1 VDSPHEPKIGI
12 LRVFPVLAEIYRR
25 EKEPEMGVFPLK
37 IETLIFPVSSTE
49 DKWGRIH
56 SFILLFVHYLI
67 FDLLSGEE
75 DHRHPSARVHTAPK
89 KERFLYFSL
98 IWGALKPVFFLLYKT
113 IPGA

>member
-1 VDSPHEPKIGI
+1 MDSPHEPKIGI

-37 IETLIFPVSSTE
+37 IQTLIFTVSSKE

-56 SFILLFVHYLI
+56 SFTLLFVHYLI

-75 DHRHPSARVHTAPK
+75 DHRHPSARVHTAPDK
-89 KERFLYFSL
+89 GEVFVFLTYLGCFEACVFSL
-98 IWGALKPVFFLLYKT
+98 I
-113 IPGA
+113 